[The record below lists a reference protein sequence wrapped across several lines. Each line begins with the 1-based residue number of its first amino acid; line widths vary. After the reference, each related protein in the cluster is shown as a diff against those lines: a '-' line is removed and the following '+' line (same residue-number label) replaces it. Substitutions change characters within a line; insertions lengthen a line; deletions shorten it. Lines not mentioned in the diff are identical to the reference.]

1 MTLIDQSRGIR
12 LVSDIGGTRTRL
24 GIADEWDRVA
34 HIMEFRTEDFEGFA
48 ACARAYFDKL
58 RDKVAKPESAVI
70 AVAGP
75 VEDCIAHLTNMPWTV
90 DAKELKS
97 DLNLISVRLLND
109 FEAQAHALPWLGAED
124 LQQVGGGE
132 ALPNGSRVVLGP
144 GTGLGV
150 AGLVPDRKG
159 NFISVP
165 GEGGHVTLSAMNE
178 DEADLLAR
186 LRQRF
191 GHVSAERV
199 ISGPGLEALY
209 LVLTDRAGRRV
220 GSNPVSAADMAAC
233 ASQGDDTARK
243 ALYYFSCFLGTLA
256 ADLALIFWA
265 RGGVYLSGGVSQRLG
280 PAFEQITF
288 RDRFETKGRFSDNLT
303 QIPTFI
309 VTHPNPGLLGL
320 AKTRF

>member
-1 MTLIDQSRGIR
+1 MTLIDQSRETR

-24 GIADEWDRVA
+24 GIANEWGRIE
-34 HIMEFRTEDFEGFA
+34 HIIEFRTEDFEGFA
-48 ACARAYFDKL
+48 ACARAYLNQLCQKAP
-58 RDKVAKPESAVI
+58 RPESAVI

-75 VEDCIAHLTNMPWTV
+75 VEDDIAHLTNLAWTV

-97 DLNLISVRLLND
+97 DLSLISVRLLND
-109 FEAQAHALPWLGAED
+109 FEAQAHALPWLGVED
-124 LQQVGGGE
+124 LQKVGGGE
-132 ALPNGSRVVLGP
+132 AVPNGSRVVLGP

-159 NFISVP
+159 NFVSVP

-186 LRQRF
+186 LRQHY

-199 ISGPGLEALY
+199 ISGPGLEKLY
-209 LVLTDRAGRRV
+209 LVLKERAGRGV
-220 GSNPVSAADMAAC
+220 GANSISAADMAAC

-243 ALYYFSCFLGTLA
+243 TLHYFSCFLGTIA

-280 PAFEQITF
+280 AAFDKGTF
-288 RDRFETKGRFSDNLT
+288 RDRFETKGRFSDNLA

-320 AKTRF
+320 AKARF